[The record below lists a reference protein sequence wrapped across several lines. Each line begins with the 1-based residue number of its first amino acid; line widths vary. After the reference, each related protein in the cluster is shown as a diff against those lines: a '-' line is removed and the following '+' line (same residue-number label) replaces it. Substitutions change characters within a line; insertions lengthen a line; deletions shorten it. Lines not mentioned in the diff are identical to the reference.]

1 MSVLVYVLLAI
12 VGVGALGFALVPAVF
27 GSSRADKRIK
37 ALQGDIQANRRTAD
51 AARTRDDR
59 RKQIQQT
66 LRVQNE
72 ALGRAKRRVPL
83 QDQIY
88 QAGMKIKARD
98 WVRNQIIVGVVIT
111 VLCFVLQLP
120 TMDLAGLPLPVFHL
134 VFGAA
139 AGYLLPKFWMGRR
152 KKKHVNAYLDELPNA
167 VEAIVRGVKSGLP
180 LNDSM
185 RLVAKEA
192 KEPIKT
198 EFQKVLDQQSLGKS
212 TTEAVTL
219 LFERMPVPEVNF
231 FVVVITVQQQ
241 AGGNLSEALGNLS
254 RVLRNRKK
262 MKQKIKA
269 MSSEAKASAA
279 IIGSLPPGVMGIV
292 YLTTPGY
299 ISLLF
304 TEHLGNLMLLGCAI
318 WMGTGIAVMRKMIN
332 FKT

>member
-1 MSVLVYVLLAI
+1 MNLLI
-12 VGVGALGFALVPAVF
+12 FVILGVVGLGALAMAFIPALA
-27 GSSRADKRIK
+27 GSSRADKRMK
-37 ALQGDIQANRRTAD
+37 ALQGDIQVNRRNAEVS
-51 AARTRDDR
+51 RTREDR

-66 LRVQNE
+66 LRTQNE

-98 WVRNQIIVGVVIT
+98 WIRNLIIVGIVVT
-111 VLCFVLQLP
+111 VLVFFLQVPIYLC
-120 TMDLAGLPLPVFHL
+120 PVFGIA
-134 VFGAA
+134 V
-139 AGYLLPKFWMGRR
+139 GYLGGRFWMGRR
-152 KKKHVNAYLDELPNA
+152 RKKHTAAYLDELPNA

-192 KEPIKT
+192 KEPIKS
-198 EFQKVLDQQSLGKS
+198 EFQRVLDQQSLGKS
-212 TTEAVTL
+212 TTEAVQL

-241 AGGNLSEALGNLS
+241 AGGNLSEALGNLA

-269 MSSEAKASAA
+269 MSSEAKASAG
-279 IIGSLPPGVMGIV
+279 IIGSLPFIV
-292 YLTTPGY
+292 AILVSLTTPTY
-299 ISLLF
+299 MVPLF
-304 TEHLGNLMLLGCAI
+304 TTQIGLI
-318 WMGTGIAVMRKMIN
+318 WLGIAAILMSIGGFIMNRMIQ
-332 FKT
+332 FDF